1 MAPGG
6 DLDLVAELLAIARAL
21 GASSLP
27 YAVCG
32 GVAVTIHGA
41 VRSTKDIDLLVRRED
56 RTAVLA
62 KVGELGF
69 VLEALPM
76 VFGAGTEAAREVQRV
91 SKPGGGALLTLDLL
105 FVDPIYAQI
114 WDRRER
120 VDWEGTPLW
129 VVSREGL
136 IQMKRIA
143 GRLQDLADIEK
154 LEAPDDDA

>member
-6 DLDLVAELLAIARAL
+6 ELDLVAELLAIARAL
-21 GASSLP
+21 GASNLP

-91 SKPGGGALLTLDLL
+91 SKPGGGTLLTLDLL
-105 FVDPIYAQI
+105 FVDSIYAQI

-136 IQMKRIA
+136 IRMKRIA

-154 LEAPDDDA
+154 LEAPDEHA

>member
-6 DLDLVAELLAIARAL
+6 DLDLVAELLAIARAFE
-21 GASSLP
+21 ACNLP

-56 RTAVLA
+56 REAVLA
-62 KVGELGF
+62 KVAELGF
-69 VLEALPM
+69 VLAALPM
-76 VFGAGTEAAREVQRV
+76 VFGAGTAAAREVQRV
-91 SKPGGGALLTLDLL
+91 SKPGSASLLTLDLL
-105 FVDPIYAQI
+105 FVEPIYAQV

-120 VDWEGTPLW
+120 VEWEGTSLW

-154 LEAPDDDA
+154 LEAPDEDT